1 MCHDWPVTNAI
12 VDLPIKMKE
21 NSKLS
26 SSNSSSPLGA
36 QNKDK
41 GAALQMLLTQVK
53 LHLRC
58 RLATMHW
65 CVLLNLSGNRWP
77 NIHV

>member
-12 VDLPIKMKE
+12 VELPIKMKE

-53 LHLRC
+53 ITPAMQASYSALVC
-58 RLATMHW
+58 SA
-65 CVLLNLSGNRWP
+65 
-77 NIHV
+77 

>member
-12 VDLPIKMKE
+12 VELPIKMKE

-41 GAALQMLLTQVK
+41 GATLQMLLTQVK
-53 LHLRC
+53 LHL
-58 RLATMHW
+58 
-65 CVLLNLSGNRWP
+65 
-77 NIHV
+77 

>member
-1 MCHDWPVTNAI
+1 MRHDWLVTNTI
-12 VDLPIKMKE
+12 VELPIKMKE

-41 GAALQMLLTQVK
+41 GAALQMLPTQVK
-53 LHLRC
+53 LHLRR
-58 RLATMHW
+58 RLAMMQ
-65 CVLLNLSGNRWP
+65 
-77 NIHV
+77 